1 MSDGELAEVSRTAI
15 GVALV
20 RAVESQRPD
29 RLFDDPFA
37 GQFLAAAPNYVNQR
51 AERARSF
58 GATGPSPMSVALAAH
73 IAVRTRFYDTYLLQA
88 AAEGCRQVVLLA
100 AGLDAR
106 AYRLQF
112 PPNTRLFELDLPP
125 VLSFKDRVLGGHT
138 PTCERITV
146 PVDLS
151 TPWAQPLRLAG
162 FDPAVPTAWLIE
174 GLLIYLT
181 RDEAVALLDTVNA
194 VSAPGSRVSFEH
206 RPGDAPDSLVSRAR
220 ATEDGEHVTALW
232 RGGLRDTAPEWL
244 AAHGWE
250 PSTVTRA
257 ELAAAYGR
265 PSADD
270 ATSGGFVTAV
280 SQSST
285 LR

>member
-37 GQFLAAAPNYVNQR
+37 GQFLAAAPDYVNQR
-51 AERARSF
+51 AERARSS

-88 AAEGCRQVVLLA
+88 AAEDCRQVVLLA

-112 PPNTRLFELDLPP
+112 PPSTRLFELDLPP

-162 FDPAVPTAWLIE
+162 FDPSVPTAWLIE

-181 RDEAVALLDTVNA
+181 RDEAAALLDTVNA
-194 VSAPGSRVSFEH
+194 LSAPGSRVSFEQS
-206 RPGDAPDSLVSRAR
+206 A
-220 ATEDGEHVTALW
+220 ATRTADGVEQYRNIGQMTDVVALW
-232 RGGLRDTAPEWL
+232 KGGLGEDAVAFLDRRGWQARSVDRKATAE
-244 AAHGWE
+244 
-250 PSTVTRA
+250 S
-257 ELAAAYGR
+257 YGR
-265 PSADD
+265 TDPGHNPGEFIVGVKS
-270 ATSGGFVTAV
+270 
-280 SQSST
+280 
-285 LR
+285 R

>member
-1 MSDGELAEVSRTAI
+1 MSGAELAAVSRTAI

-37 GQFLAAAPNYVNQR
+37 GRFLAAAPEYLNQ
-51 AERARSF
+51 RSF

-88 AAEGCRQVVLLA
+88 TAEGCRQVVLLA

-106 AYRLQF
+106 AYRLDF
-112 PPNTRLFELDLPP
+112 GGARLFELDLPP
-125 VLSFKDRVLGGHT
+125 VLAFKERVLAGHA
-138 PTCERITV
+138 PTCERIAV

-151 TPWAQPLRLAG
+151 GEWSGPLRAAG
-162 FDPAVPTAWLIE
+162 FDPTAPTAWLIE

-194 VSAPGSRVSFEH
+194 LSAPGSRVSFEQSAAT
-206 RPGDAPDSLVSRAR
+206 RVAGALDEYRRTAQMTDLV
-220 ATEDGEHVTALW
+220 ELW
-232 RGGLRDTAPEWL
+232 KGGLGED
-244 AAHGWE
+244 
-250 PSTVTRA
+250 
-257 ELAAAYGR
+257 AAAFLGRRGWQARSVDRKATAESYGR
-265 PSADD
+265 TDP
-270 ATSGGFVTAV
+270 GHNPGEFILGVKGP
-280 SQSST
+280 
-285 LR
+285 